1 MVSQS
6 THKSWTWLMMDLCI
20 LSTHMHDKC
29 CSEKADVVSVWSVSQ
44 SVHAQVV
51 DLADDGLVQSVH
63 THVRQVLL

>member
-1 MVSQS
+1 
-6 THKSWTWLMMDLCI
+6 MMDLCI
-20 LSTHMHDKC
+20 LSKHMHDKC

-63 THVRQVLL
+63 THARQVLL